1 MRWVIALLG
10 SLLVLPSC
18 PVHGQ
23 QPAQPLLRLKLQGT
37 TVEGLALS
45 WSRDEVALLA
55 RDGRLWQFDPRE
67 ASQVEK
73 PNGAFR
79 PYSVAAMRQQLLAEF
94 GSDFEVS
101 TAGPYLVLHPR
112 GSGAPWAR
120 RFEELYRS
128 FWHYF
133 SVRGFTLRE
142 PQFPLVAVVLRNRE
156 EFYRVAQRD
165 SGDVPLN
172 LAGYYSPQS
181 NRVTMYDGSSGSGD
195 RWHENARTIVHEAT
209 HQTAFNTGIHN
220 RLRPTPRWLAEGLGT
235 LFEAPGVYN
244 ARYNPRAED
253 RINRQQLAAW
263 RDYRSRQ
270 TPQAIAELIASDAM
284 FRDDTTSAY
293 ALAWALTYYL
303 VETQPRKFAEYLQRV
318 ADGPPLR
325 GYPGSQRVEDFVR
338 VFGDNFPLLHAQMV
352 RHLEQVR

>member
-1 MRWVIALLG
+1 MRLVIALVGL
-10 SLLVLPSC
+10 LLVLPHA
-18 PVHGQ
+18 PAHAQ
-23 QPAQPLLRLKLQGT
+23 QAGQPLLRLKLQST
-37 TVEGLALS
+37 TIEGVALA
-45 WSRDEVALLA
+45 WSREQVSLLA

-73 PNGAFR
+73 PSGPFR

-94 GSDFEVS
+94 GSEFEVS
-101 TAGPYLVLHPR
+101 AAGPYLVLHPR
-112 GSGAPWAR
+112 GTGQQWAR
-120 RFEELYRS
+120 RFEDLYRS

-133 SVRGFTLRE
+133 SVRGFTLQE

-156 EFYRVAQRD
+156 EFYRAAQRD
-165 SGDVPLN
+165 SREVPAN

-181 NRVTMYDGSSGSGD
+181 NRVTMYDGSHGSGQG
-195 RWHENARTIVHEAT
+195 WHENARTIVHEAT

-253 RINRQQLAAW
+253 RVNRQQLAAW
-263 RDYRSRQ
+263 RDYRPRQ
-270 TPQAIAELIASDAM
+270 SPQAIAELIASDAM

-318 ADGPPLR
+318 AAGPPLQ
-325 GYPGSQRVEDFVR
+325 GYPASQRLDDFVQ
-338 VFGDNFPLLHAQMV
+338 VFGDNLPLLHAQMV
-352 RHLEQVR
+352 RYLEQVR